1 MSNKGISTTAA
12 TLAGAYRIF
21 KSGITPETL
30 RQRYSDPNITE
41 RIRLDELAAQ
51 MTLINPMVEQMCQ
64 NGAKPQEFTKVVTY
78 AYVLMEASRHPMDIK
93 KAYEFLDDDYS
104 CEGMVDLKAVN
115 GEEFEDDGHAITW
128 AMQ

>member
-1 MSNKGISTTAA
+1 MFMSNKGISTTAA

-30 RQRYSDPNITE
+30 RQRYSDPSITE

-78 AYVLMEASRHPMDIK
+78 AYVLMEASRHPLDIRR
-93 KAYEFLDDDYS
+93 AYEELEIDQ
-104 CEGMVDLKAVN
+104 L
-115 GEEFEDDGHAITW
+115 GEQYCRSESFQE
-128 AMQ
+128 